1 MPPRARARARASTP
15 ASNAVHKSAAPCS
28 AAQAMSCWACQAATL
43 PNAMPLEPSLQPIG
57 EAVYKA
63 IPPPRISAGT
73 SKIQRP
79 DSAKPS
85 LSTSL
90 QIATKPA
97 KPPRVGSSV
106 QHGYKGGRGGVDR
119 APDVHTRRWN
129 QRPRPRSPD
138 LGHAHSAAIRRY
150 VVPPCRRS
158 LRDTVLT

>member
-1 MPPRARARARASTP
+1 
-15 ASNAVHKSAAPCS
+15 
-28 AAQAMSCWACQAATL
+28 MSCWACQAATL
-43 PNAMPLEPSLQPIG
+43 PNAMPLEPSPQTIG

-63 IPPPRISAGT
+63 IPHPPASPLAHLRS
-73 SKIQRP
+73 QRP

-90 QIATKPA
+90 QIPTKPA
-97 KPPRVGSSV
+97 KPTESRIFV

-138 LGHAHSAAIRRY
+138 LGHAHSAAIRRT
-150 VVPPCRRS
+150 VPSAGDQVSEAAGARQDAGQPDCTGHCLVRPHVRF
-158 LRDTVLT
+158 RPRAV